1 MTDPFL
7 FSIKQY
13 LNRKNPT
20 NRQFFNQ
27 DNSGSN
33 NGNNSGN
40 SNSSG
45 SNNSSYNR
53 DIHHHH
59 HYNSNNNVSYAYA
72 YPMPYYYW
80 WNYSPPQQTTVI
92 NNNYRFM
99 DAASTTSNKKDDD
112 ADKKDKK
119 DGVTSGGII
128 AGLVMLGAVTGVGY
142 VLINNFFDIQEE
154 KDLYEKLKK
163 SGYKESNPHLYN
175 NFKPIL
181 KANMSYSKRMFMTKV
196 VGFGSGLA
204 FLYNIFYLD
213 NPDVMNGLFVAMAG
227 TTLFGMFSWISHYR
241 HTNSDDII
249 YNYSNMHRILTTPT
263 DPIPPPQYQSPQY
276 HPPQYPPV
284 SNPQSAPSS
293 DSNLPPSAPQDEFGY
308 NSYSYMNGN
317 NIKFDDI
324 PDNTF

>member
-27 DNSGSN
+27 DSNNGSN
-33 NGNNSGN
+33 NGNNSSSN
-40 SNSSG
+40 SNG
-45 SNNSSYNR
+45 SR

-59 HYNSNNNVSYAYA
+59 HYNSSNNVSYAYA

-80 WNYSPPQQTTVI
+80 WNYPTPQQTTVI

-99 DAASTTSNKKDDD
+99 DTATSTTSNKKDDD
-112 ADKKDKK
+112 HSDKKDKK

-163 SGYKESNPHLYN
+163 GGYKVSNPHLYN

-213 NPDVMNGLFVAMAG
+213 NPDVMNGLFAVMAG

-241 HTNSDDII
+241 HTTSDDIT
-249 YNYSNMHRILTTPT
+249 YYYSNMHRILTEQQPSSVPTPT
-263 DPIPPPQYQSPQY
+263 PSVNSTPISPQYQSPQY
-276 HPPQYPPV
+276 PPV
-284 SNPQSAPSS
+284 SNLPQSV
-293 DSNLPPSAPQDEFGY
+293 SNVPPSAPQDEFGY
-308 NSYSYMNGN
+308 DSYSYMNGN

-324 PDNTF
+324 PENTF